1 METFPSWKGEAMDFP
16 QIDRVEDVQDFL
28 SEIGGKG
35 LMGGFSVYFLL
46 KEFLL
51 LFQGKYQYKYSN
63 AYEFKIF

>member
-1 METFPSWKGEAMDFP
+1 MNKTFS
-16 QIDRVEDVQDFL
+16 ILTL
-28 SEIGGKG
+28 STNIILAFSLSRIRMREWGKG

>member
-1 METFPSWKGEAMDFP
+1 MDFP

-35 LMGGFSVYFLL
+35 LMGGFSIYFLL
-46 KEFLL
+46 KEFIL

-63 AYEFKIF
+63 AYEFKRF

>member
-1 METFPSWKGEAMDFP
+1 MDFP

-28 SEIGGKG
+28 PEIGGKG